1 MPLNKGETMLQ
12 KIEKTGNTFQ
22 INIPSNL
29 AEQCGIDGEHDI
41 SIRVCDNHIVIE
53 NADSS
58 FSSLMTY
65 WHEEDCRSE
74 MFFG

>member
-1 MPLNKGETMLQ
+1 MLQ
-12 KIEKTGNTFQ
+12 KVEKTGDMLK
-22 INIPSNL
+22 IDIPFNL
-29 AEQCGIDGEHDI
+29 AEQCGIDGEHEI
-41 SIRVCDNHIVIE
+41 NIRIHDNQIVIE

-65 WHEEDCRSE
+65 WHEENSRSE